1 MKKVQFLKETERGT
15 GKYGASPFADLTE
28 AEFRKEKLGL
38 LKPKPMSE
46 LPSAEI
52 PEVNLP
58 AEFDWRHFNAVT
70 PVKNQ
75 GRTLQGLVNF
85 FNNKSYRKVKNQGK
99 NVVLKSC

>member
-1 MKKVQFLKETERGT
+1 LFCQEYQKRFEIFRENMKKVQFLKETERGT

-75 GRTLQGLVNF
+75 GRTLLTTNH
-85 FNNKSYRKVKNQGK
+85 NAS
-99 NVVLKSC
+99 